1 MAKSGEEVVLEVLA
15 LSPNSSPYII
25 GTKNWPTFHVFQG
38 TNPLPTRSNLL
49 LEDDL
54 HICIRKLRPPNK
66 SFLFLLFTSLV
77 IPMLNQS

>member
-15 LSPNSSPYII
+15 LSPNSSLHII

-38 TNPLPTRSNLL
+38 TNPLPTPSNLL

-54 HICIRKLRPPNK
+54 TICTRKPPNI
-66 SFLFLLFTSLV
+66 SFLFLLFTS
-77 IPMLNQS
+77 PMLSQS

>member
-15 LSPNSSPYII
+15 LSANSSPHII

-38 TNPLPTRSNLL
+38 TNPLPTPSNLL

-54 HICIRKLRPPNK
+54 TICTRKRKPPNT

-77 IPMLNQS
+77 VPMLNQS